1 MDTGIQG
8 YRDTGTQ
15 EYRDTGIQGYRNTG
29 IEGYRN
35 TGIRTGIQEY
45 RDRRIQKYRDTGI
58 KLKIF
63 SKKNVFMRLS
73 FLLCPAINYFIF
85 ILQGSKRQK
94 SLPDRFSCFEL
105 FLLQTDKPNKDR

>member
-8 YRDTGTQ
+8 YK
-15 EYRDTGIQGYRNTG
+15 DTGIQEHRN
-29 IEGYRN
+29 
-35 TGIRTGIQEY
+35 TGIQEY
-45 RDRRIQKYRDTGI
+45 RDRRIQEYRDTYRDTGI

-73 FLLCPAINYFIF
+73 FLLCPAINYSIF